1 MAGAVTQ
8 VVAPSLPALGAVLY
22 QAAQAAANA
31 SNSSSSA
38 AASANASA
46 AHECFECAACETHRR
61 RWVARATR
69 LAHVRAPAPTRKWH
83 LRAAPVLGGGARP
96 LPLPPAAEDA
106 KGPSESERY
115 MTNAL
120 VWLHWGSHTNE
131 NEPFYDVAGGIE
143 EGVKADRD
151 MSDEGLEHKDS
162 RGGVWE
168 VAGDPRDRASFQFG
182 PLSTDCKKVAQERFW
197 SVVGSHWD
205 FWLPFSLTAY
215 VFAPFMGVM
224 FYCMLKGSKF
234 FGDCLDR
241 VTTGADIKSVL
252 LRMYKGRPDPWA
264 GRAPEENK

>member
-1 MAGAVTQ
+1 MAT
-8 VVAPSLPALGAVLY
+8 
-22 QAAQAAANA
+22 NA
-31 SNSSSSA
+31 SNA
-38 AASANASA
+38 APAPASA
-46 AHECFECAACETHRR
+46 ATGSADFSASLVVGAS
-61 RWVARATR
+61 
-69 LAHVRAPAPTRKWH
+69 LAILGDAYRCAPAPMRRCVCQQPLCSLH
-83 LRAAPVLGGGARP
+83 SRQLAA
-96 LPLPPAAEDA
+96 
-106 KGPSESERY
+106 
-115 MTNAL
+115 
-120 VWLHWGSHTNE
+120 
-131 NEPFYDVAGGIE
+131 
-143 EGVKADRD
+143 
-151 MSDEGLEHKDS
+151 KDS